1 MEKLINEYYEIIK
14 EDNEYLK
21 KYILNIELESQE
33 HLDVKNIIE
42 KLFEWRKI
50 QNVQELEQKIRNKKI
65 KDLLGVEDYYVDELR
80 ELLREHLTITD
91 KTFNYRKYFSNRNL
105 NELLTNEK
113 TPQRIK
119 DCIKIYLKTNNVC
132 EKLYEKYKLGE
143 C

>member
-1 MEKLINEYYEIIK
+1 MEKLINEYYEILK
-14 EDNEYLK
+14 EDNEYLN
-21 KYILNIELESQE
+21 KYILNSELESKE

-50 QNVQELEQKIRNKKI
+50 QNIQELEQKIVNKNI
-65 KDLLGVEDYYVDELR
+65 KDLLGVEDYYVDELT
-80 ELLREHLTITD
+80 ELLREYLSITT
-91 KTFNYRKYFSNRNL
+91 KAFNYRKYFSYKNL
-105 NELLTNEK
+105 NELIENDK

-119 DCIKIYLKTNNVC
+119 ECIKIYLKTSNVC